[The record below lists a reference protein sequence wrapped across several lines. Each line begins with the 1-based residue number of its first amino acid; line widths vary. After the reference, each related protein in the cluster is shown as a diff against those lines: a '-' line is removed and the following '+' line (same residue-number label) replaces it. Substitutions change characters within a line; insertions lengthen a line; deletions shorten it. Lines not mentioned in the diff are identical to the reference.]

1 MKPAAITG
9 ILLLM
14 IFMLQASG
22 QTTGSA
28 PDKKFSVGILLSP
41 DYSYRHLHLEND
53 EFNLVQMRN
62 ETESPR
68 LGFTAGVVARYQL
81 KKRLVMESGIQFSDR
96 GNKFDFDDDFV
107 SSDDLIWPG
116 HNEDPLIP
124 EKITENYHYS
134 YWGIPAKLNYYFSR
148 KKVNMFVSAGV
159 STDFFLSG
167 KRNSVIKFRDTTEKE
182 TSEMDEDFNKV
193 SFSGLAGF
201 GMESRISNLLQLQ
214 VAPVFRYSFTP
225 LVAAPLKEHPWS
237 FGLNVSVFTNL

>member
-9 ILLLM
+9 ILLLL
-14 IFMLQASG
+14 IFILRASG

-28 PDKKFSVGILLSP
+28 PDKNFSVGILLSP
-41 DYSYRHLHLEND
+41 DYSYRHLYLGND

-68 LGFTAGVVARYQL
+68 LGFTTGVVARYRL
-81 KKRLVMESGIQFSDR
+81 KKRWIVESGIQFSDK
-96 GNKFDFDDDFV
+96 GNKYEFDDFV
-107 SSDDLIWPG
+107 SLDDLISPG
-116 HNEDPLIP
+116 HIEDPLIP
-124 EKITENYHYS
+124 EKITEKYHYS
-134 YWGIPAKLNYYFSR
+134 YWGIPAKLNYYFFQ
-148 KKVNMFVSAGV
+148 KKINMFVSAGV

-167 KRNSVIKFRDTTEKE
+167 KRNSVIKFRDRTEKE

-201 GMESRISNLLQLQ
+201 GMETRISNLLQLQ

-225 LVAAPLKEHPWS
+225 LVDAPLKEHPWS

>member
-41 DYSYRHLHLEND
+41 DYSYRHLHLGND

-62 ETESPR
+62 ETESPQ

-81 KKRLVMESGIQFSDR
+81 KKRLVMESGIQFSDK
-96 GNKFDFDDDFV
+96 GNKYEFDDFV
-107 SSDDLIWPG
+107 SLDDLISPG
-116 HNEDPLIP
+116 HIEDPLIP